1 MYRDDDED
9 MLDSE
14 SERGSGAFDYKCLT
28 TEDVERVFNEEVAN
42 LLVQPEVIRT
52 WRLYVHH
59 LHSHNLLSFIQVG
72 QFDWIWKFYF
82 ALEFEKRP

>member
-52 WRLYVHH
+52 
-59 LHSHNLLSFIQVG
+59 
-72 QFDWIWKFYF
+72 
-82 ALEFEKRP
+82 